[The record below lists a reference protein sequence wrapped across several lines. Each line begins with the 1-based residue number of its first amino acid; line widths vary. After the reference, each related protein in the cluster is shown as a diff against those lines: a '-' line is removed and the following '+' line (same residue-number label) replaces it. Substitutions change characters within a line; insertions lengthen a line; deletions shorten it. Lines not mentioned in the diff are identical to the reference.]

1 MDNNESFSKQIIEAV
16 ETKAAWFDSTD
27 LPKLHDSFRNIK
39 GYMTNFVS
47 ILSRKGF
54 IHDDPY
60 KHEKKI
66 STVTPIDDSPFLD
79 TERSSVIGT
88 RLSDY
93 DNMLEYICSYVK
105 FTVDALQMDTIKR
118 LIAFTNSVPWDSLS
132 NTSPKPTAKGLCEII
147 NSVKNS
153 KDTMSISMLNDIL
166 SLLGKE
172 NASINE
178 HLKSLADFQREYY
191 KAQVRKNIIELDD
204 FDKEQAKGSSSNAVA
219 MIRKFFPQTMGKKPF
234 YNELVNEI
242 ISEEFGPNAQA
253 LSMKLLSKL
262 EIKSSAPKQKATN
275 APDQHE
281 VIMEAVRILGSTSSQ
296 FEILKQK
303 LDENKTTL
311 DNQQN
316 NFFHKLGTAI
326 RKAFGLREKPVE
338 YKLTV
343 TESVTHTTRM
353 ETVRIQ
359 EFIADI
365 EKRSKVYAAISM
377 RKNAGYMKLE
387 QLPDTK
393 ILEFLNKQLSECQK
407 ILVLLGSLDTYFK
420 TTASALNGSKI
431 RGIKIEISAL
441 KGILHKANQQK
452 ADFVSMIEEKQQL
465 QKLGIKN
472 V

>member
-16 ETKAAWFDSTD
+16 DAKAAWFDSTD

-39 GYMTNFVS
+39 GYITNLISV
-47 ILSRKGF
+47 LSRKGF
-54 IHDDPY
+54 IQADPY

-66 STVTPIDDSPFLD
+66 STVAPIDDSPFLD
-79 TERSSVIGT
+79 TERSTVVGT

-93 DNMLEYICSYVK
+93 DNMLDFICSNVK
-105 FTVDALQMDTIKR
+105 FTVDAMQMDTIKK
-118 LIAFTNSVPWDSLS
+118 LVAFNNSIPWDALS
-132 NTSPKPTAKGLCEII
+132 NNSPKHTTKSLCDII

-153 KDTMSISMLNDIL
+153 NDTMAISMLNDIL
-166 SLLGKE
+166 SLLAKE
-172 NASINE
+172 NVSINE
-178 HLKSLADFQREYY
+178 HLQSIADFQREYY
-191 KAQVRKNIIELDD
+191 KAQVRKNILELDSFNKD
-204 FDKEQAKGSSSNAVA
+204 QARSSTSNAIA

-234 YNELVNEI
+234 YSELVNELI
-242 ISEEFGPNAQA
+242 AEEFGPNAQA

-262 EIKSSAPKQKATN
+262 EIKANTTKQKTSN
-275 APDQHE
+275 EPDQHE
-281 VIMEAVRILGSTSSQ
+281 IIMGAIRILGSSSSQ
-296 FEILKQK
+296 FEIVKKK
-303 LDENKTTL
+303 LEENKTTI

-316 NFFHKLGTAI
+316 NFFHKFGAAI
-326 RKAFGLREKPVE
+326 RKAFGLRERPVE
-338 YKLTV
+338 YKLTIS
-343 TESVTHTTRM
+343 EAVTHTTRT

-359 EFIADI
+359 DFIADI
-365 EKRSKVYAAISM
+365 EKRSRVYAAIAI
-377 RKNAGYMKLE
+377 RKNAGYTKLD

-407 ILVLLGSLDTYFK
+407 ILVLLGALDTYFK
-420 TTASALNGSKI
+420 TTASVVNSSKI

-452 ADFVSMIEEKQQL
+452 ADFVAILEEKQQL

>member
-16 ETKAAWFDSTD
+16 DAKAAWFDSTD

-39 GYMTNFVS
+39 GYITNLISV
-47 ILSRKGF
+47 LSRKGF
-54 IHDDPY
+54 IQADPY

-66 STVTPIDDSPFLD
+66 STVAPIDDSPFLD
-79 TERSSVIGT
+79 TERSTVVGT

-93 DNMLEYICSYVK
+93 DNMLDFICSNVK
-105 FTVDALQMDTIKR
+105 FTVDAMQMDTIKK
-118 LIAFTNSVPWDSLS
+118 LVAFNNSIPWDSLS
-132 NTSPKPTAKGLCEII
+132 NNAPKHTAKALCEII

-153 KDTMSISMLNDIL
+153 KDTMSISMMNDIL
-166 SLLGKE
+166 SLLAKE
-172 NASINE
+172 NATIND
-178 HLKSLADFQREYY
+178 HLKGIADFQRENY

-204 FDKEQAKGSSSNAVA
+204 FDKDQARSSTSNAVA

-234 YNELVNEI
+234 YNELITELI
-242 ISEEFGPNAQA
+242 AEEFGPNAEA
-253 LSMKLLSKL
+253 LSLKLLSKL
-262 EIKSSAPKQKATN
+262 EIKSNTTKQKVSN

-281 VIMEAVRILGSTSSQ
+281 VIMEAIRILGSSSSQ
-296 FEILKQK
+296 FEIVRKK
-303 LDENKTTL
+303 LEENKTTL

-316 NFFHKLGTAI
+316 NFIHQLGAAI
-326 RKAFGLREKPVE
+326 RKVLGLREKPVE
-338 YKLTV
+338 YKLTI
-343 TESVTHTTRM
+343 TESVTHTRRT
-353 ETVRIQ
+353 ENVRIQ
-359 EFIADI
+359 DFIADI
-365 EKRSKVYAAISM
+365 EKRSRVYSAIAL
-377 RKNAGYMKLE
+377 RKNAGYTKLD

-420 TTASALNGSKI
+420 TEASALNGSKI

-452 ADFVSMIEEKQQL
+452 ADFVSMLEEKQQL